1 VTKQEMEAVVAEE
14 LWELLIYSKPIND
27 VILHSKPNDTSFLVH
42 HRGHDYRVTV
52 TKETP

>member
-1 VTKQEMEAVVAEE
+1 MTKQEMEAVVAEE
-14 LWELLIYSKPIND
+14 VWECLSVSSRVVPHEKAET
-27 VILHSKPNDTSFLVH
+27 DTSFLVH